1 MATKVK
7 TEPEEEVQLSTSGG
21 GTPTQEPE
29 EKSKSGESMELDE
42 IDDEY
47 LSNYCETVEIIQPMM
62 VSKELF
68 YTDSMVTRN
77 YARLSK
83 EDQKCFDQMKELA
96 ESIKQETRDYS
107 LIEDL
112 MARVVGER
120 FGSMRKEDVSA
131 ILGIP
136 GEGSEGGKCLKQE
149 GGHLTIKSKPGAEP
163 EKIVISAIVPA
174 EEPTLLPYCVKGNE
188 EEDCETI
195 SSVSDLEEIDK
206 VEVQNILKE
215 LADLKRR
222 EVDCIDKLVAA
233 VLEMR
238 DSEVVVVA
246 EKVQGPELPQCV
258 YEMSQRISHPRDF
271 RATLAAG
278 ERLYRL
284 YKFNQ
289 AGTPPISVPELC
301 NYYDV
306 GKMKIYE
313 LLRGEKYKY
322 PTIEETEKKPVRRI
336 RPEKVEEEPP
346 EKRSKKT
353 KAAPTT

>member
-7 TEPEEEVQLSTSGG
+7 TEPEEEVQLSTSGAG
-21 GTPTQEPE
+21 VPTQEPE
-29 EKSKSGESMELDE
+29 EKSESGESMESDE

-47 LSNYCETVEIIQPMM
+47 LSNYCETTEIIQPMT

-68 YTDSMVTRN
+68 YTDSMAARN
-77 YARLSK
+77 YARLSN
-83 EDQKCFDQMKELA
+83 EDQKHFDQMKELA

-120 FGSMRKEDVSA
+120 FGSMSKEDVSA
-131 ILGIP
+131 VLGRP
-136 GEGSEGGKCLKQE
+136 DEGSEGGKCLKQE
-149 GGHLTIKSKPGAEP
+149 GGHLTIKSEPGAEP

-188 EEDCETI
+188 EDCETI
-195 SSVSDLEEIDK
+195 SSVSNLEEIDK

-222 EVDCIDKLVAA
+222 EADCIDKLVTA
-233 VLEMR
+233 VPEMR

-246 EKVQGPELPQCV
+246 EKVRGPELPQCV
-258 YEMSQRISHPRDF
+258 HEMSQRISHPQDF
-271 RATLAAG
+271 RAALAAG
-278 ERLYRL
+278 ERLYSL

-313 LLRGEKYKY
+313 LLHGEKYKY
-322 PTIEETEKKPVRRI
+322 PTKEETEKKPV
-336 RPEKVEEEPP
+336 
-346 EKRSKKT
+346 
-353 KAAPTT
+353 